1 MNAPNETIDKDIEDL
16 LDFEIKLANISGPY
30 EKTGGAAYQRFP
42 LKKLAKLVT
51 NINWKKYFEFAIPVG
66 INETE
71 QIGVYGL
78 DYFMDIQDLVSITP
92 ER

>member
-1 MNAPNETIDKDIEDL
+1 LNAPNETIDKDIDDL
-16 LDFEIKLANISGPY
+16 LDFEIKLANISSPY

-51 NINWKKYFEFAIPVG
+51 NINWKKYFELAIPLS

-78 DYFMDIQDLVSITP
+78 DYFMDIQDLVSTTP